1 MKITTQLITAL
12 NPCKDRL
19 DNYLQHYSN
28 LEFTFDDFIDLEH
41 ISYNDKIWVA
51 KQVLNKNQLCHFGLL
66 CAESVLNIFESKYP
80 EDKRVGDCI
89 RYLIKVKNFED
100 ITKIQKEKIIMHR
113 DAAYAAYAA
122 AYAADA
128 AAAADAAYAAAY
140 AAYAADAAA
149 AADAYADAYAAYTAD
164 AAAADADAA
173 DAAYAAVAYAADAD
187 AADAAYAAV
196 AYAADAAYAAYAA
209 YAAAYADARKN
220 QEDLNLQF
228 LKMAATL

>member
-128 AAAADAAYAAAY
+128 AAAA
-140 AAYAADAAA
+140 AD
-149 AADAYADAYAAYTAD
+149 ADAYADAADAYAAYTAD
-164 AAAADADAA
+164 AAA
-173 DAAYAAVAYAADAD
+173 AADAD

>member
-128 AAAADAAYAAAY
+128 AAAAADAAYAAYA

-149 AADAYADAYAAYTAD
+149 AAADADAYADAADAYAAYTAD
-164 AAAADADAA
+164 AAA
-173 DAAYAAVAYAADAD
+173 AADAD